1 MVPMR
6 RRLNRFLLK
15 LFLIALPV
23 FAGYEVLYR
32 LGIYPVLTNSQF
44 FDYKMLEALRHPPGE
59 VKLMAMG
66 SSVTLYDLDSRMLG
80 RDLGLAYY
88 NFASWG
94 MQITDIGAVLHV
106 LVKEYR
112 PSYVLICSSPRDFM
126 YPATGSYFDYAHT
139 ADWIRERFPEY
150 FYLLN
155 YNPVHSLYLRRYES
169 RRPHLDAWGGASVD
183 EMWQGFVWND
193 NDEHL
198 DFPTAD
204 AELQYRA
211 LDSLCAFLRAEKVGL
226 IFAQS
231 PMEARYTNTD
241 VRKRALA
248 AHFERCRAI
257 VGRWGQHYL
266 NYYDTTVFSD
276 SLFADLTHLSKAGQE
291 VLTQKMVSD
300 LKGVVQ

>member
-1 MVPMR
+1 MR
-6 RRLNRFLLK
+6 RGLNRFLLK
-15 LFLIALPV
+15 LFLLALPV
-23 FAGYEVLYR
+23 VAGYELLYR
-32 LGIYPVLTNSQF
+32 FSIYPVLTNSQF
-44 FDYKMLEALRHPPGE
+44 FDYKILEALRHPTGE

-66 SSVTLYDLDSRMLG
+66 SSITLYDLDSRKLV
-80 RDLGLAYY
+80 RDLGVSYY

-94 MQITDIGAVLHV
+94 MQLTDIGAVLHA

-112 PSYVLICSSPRDFM
+112 PSYVLICSSARDFM

-150 FYLLN
+150 FYLRN
-155 YNPVHSLYLRRYES
+155 YSPVHSLYLRRFKS

-183 EMWQGFVWND
+183 EMWQGFARND

-198 DFPTAD
+198 DFPTGD
-204 AELQYRA
+204 TELQYRA
-211 LDSLCAFLRAEKVGL
+211 LDSLCAYLTAEKVRL

-231 PMEARYTNTD
+231 PMEARLTNTD
-241 VRKRALA
+241 GRKQALA
-248 AHFERCRAI
+248 AHFDRCRAI
-257 VGRWGQHYL
+257 VRGWGQDYL

-291 VLTQKMVSD
+291 VLTGKMVSD
-300 LKGVVQ
+300 LKRIVQ